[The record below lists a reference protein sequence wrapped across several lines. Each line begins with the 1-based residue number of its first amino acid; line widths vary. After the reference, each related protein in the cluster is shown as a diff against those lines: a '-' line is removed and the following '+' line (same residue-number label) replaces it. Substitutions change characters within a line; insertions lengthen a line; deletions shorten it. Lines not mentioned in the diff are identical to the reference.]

1 MLDSKAYTEA
11 YYMINFLDEESKGAI
26 PNNIMKNIENRMDK
40 NYKFNVDENNVKEVK
55 LLRDTEKILSVIY
68 TDYLATEEERK
79 IILEAEKKLSDINK
93 NKFPKTEVNE
103 MFMKKQR
110 NVEDNKMSY
119 TNIVEVPKENIF
131 TRILDYL
138 KKLLK
143 IKK

>member
-11 YYMINFLDEESKGAI
+11 YYMINLLDKELKEMI
-26 PNNIMKNIENRMDK
+26 PNNIMKNIESRMDK

-79 IILEAEKKLSDINK
+79 IILKAEKKLSYINK
-93 NKFPKTEVNE
+93 NKLPKTEVNE
-103 MFMKKQR
+103 MFVKKQKT
-110 NVEDNKMSY
+110 VEDDKISC
-119 TNIVEVPKENIF
+119 TNIVEIPKENIF
-131 TRILDYL
+131 TRVLDYL